1 MKLPIA
7 ALLLTGPLLVACT
20 TRDDD
25 YLLFRRQLRVEAT
38 GDRAPSRLVPAKPN
52 DGEAL
57 YVRQLLANGF
67 GAELL
72 RTYAMTKRFAAK
84 TTAYRDRPT
93 TIVLGRFD
101 GSPIDPRTRQVDLGW
116 WRTTLADDQPVISI
130 DDRSPRNES
139 IMMAQLVAE
148 FGDSIVD
155 VVAPETGHVQGDAP
169 STALR
174 RGYLAFL
181 EVVAAEWKTPSLIDD
196 REELRSLRTFA
207 DVRGNEGVRRAHGD
221 AGVMLGDPDVVA
233 TVLYRM
239 ASSDLGQRMADPAV
253 YLPFLETRPPRGVH
267 PALLLGAFR
276 NFQAKLLAA
285 WSHARAAN
293 RPPHDLIDL
302 IEAYAEAYPAER
314 AEATRIF
321 LVTTY
326 GATTVRDGVS
336 ADQPSGEVA
345 SRLAMLT
352 ADVLFGRRGLRDGFA
367 AR

>member
-1 MKLPIA
+1 MRLPIA
-7 ALLLTGPLLVACT
+7 ALLLMGPVLVACT

-25 YLLFRRQLRVEAT
+25 YLLLRRVEA
-38 GDRAPSRLVPAKPN
+38 GAARAPTRLVPAARN

-84 TTAYRDRPT
+84 TAAYRDMPT
-93 TIVLGRFD
+93 TVVLGRHD
-101 GSPIDPRTRQVDLGW
+101 GSPVDPRPPRQVDVGW
-116 WRTTLADDQPVISI
+116 WHTTLAEDQPVIWI
-130 DDRSPRNES
+130 DDRSERNES
-139 IMMAQLVAE
+139 ITMAQLVAE
-148 FGDSIVD
+148 FGDGIVD
-155 VVAPETGHVQGDAP
+155 VVAPETGQVYGDAP
-169 STALR
+169 SSALR
-174 RGYLAFL
+174 RGYRAFL
-181 EVVAAEWKTPSLIDD
+181 EVVAAEWRTPSVTDD
-196 REELRSLRTFA
+196 RDELRKMRAFA
-207 DVRGNEGVRRAHGD
+207 DVRGNEGVRRARGD
-221 AGVMLGDPDVVA
+221 AGLMLGDPDVVG

-253 YLPFLETRPPRGVH
+253 YLPFLEARPPRGVH

-285 WSHARAAN
+285 WSRARAAN

-302 IEAYAEAYPAER
+302 IEAYADAYPTER

-326 GATTVRDGVS
+326 GATAVRDGVS
-336 ADQPSGEVA
+336 ADAPSGEVA

-352 ADVLFGRRGLRDGFA
+352 ADVLFGRRGLRDGVA